1 MVSLRLFMKN
11 KDDAPRPGVTERR
24 SGHDRRSG
32 RDRRGAQ
39 PSDSRHE
46 RRRRTRDLYKND
58 LDRHLWSWTSPAAE
72 ERRKEPRRRARRRTV
87 VGIVASTIGAVGAAG
102 LSVILLRSLRE
113 EDRPADPEHAEADL
127 DEADFDD

>member
-1 MVSLRLFMKN
+1 MVSLKLFKRGN
-11 KDDAPRPGVTERR
+11 DDAPRRGAAERR
-24 SGHDRRSG
+24 SGYDRRSG
-32 RDRRGAQ
+32 KDRRAQ
-39 PSDSRHE
+39 PRAPRHE

-72 ERRKEPRRRARRRTV
+72 QRRKGRKRRARRRTV
-87 VGIVASTIGAVGAAG
+87 AGIVASTIGAVGAAG

-127 DEADFDD
+127 NEADFED